1 MDAPTLALPWFE
13 SPFFE
18 DELERSDLDEASR
31 ARVRRYAEDGYLVF
45 RPDIDDFDRVADR
58 IIESLAPEHERAGHR
73 VTDAWR
79 YQPDVRRL
87 ASHPAILGV
96 LQDLYRRRPIPFQ
109 TLNFREG
116 SQQRTHSDLVH
127 FNSIPERFMAGV
139 WIALEDVGPDNGPLH
154 YYPGSHKLRVYELH
168 DIGLASA
175 KLSDR
180 NDRYAGYEEFV
191 SRLVDRHGLRKE
203 IVSVKRGE
211 ALIWAANLFHGG
223 EPIRRAGSTRHTQ
236 VTHYYFEGCRYYTPL
251 YSDPAI
257 GQFAWKRVI
266 DVTTDRPVEHV
277 YGGRAVALPLR
288 QRLRY
293 VAEDRLNRSELGRR
307 LYRAVKGRLSGT

>member
-1 MDAPTLALPWFE
+1 MDAPALAVPWFE

-18 DELERSDLDEASR
+18 EELESSQLAEATR
-31 ARVRRYAEDGYLVF
+31 AQVRRYAEDGYLVF
-45 RPDIDDFDRVADR
+45 RPEIEDFDVLAER
-58 IIESLAPEHERAGHR
+58 IINSLAPEHVLAGNR
-73 VTDAWR
+73 VLDAWR
-79 YQPDVRRL
+79 YQPDVRNL
-87 ASHPAILGV
+87 ASHPSIMAV
-96 LQDLYRRRPIPFQ
+96 LRALYLRRPIPFQ

-127 FNSIPERFMAGV
+127 FNSVPARFMAGV

-180 NDRYAGYEEFV
+180 NERYAGYEEFV
-191 SRLVDRHGLRKE
+191 GRLVAQHGLRKE
-203 IVSVKRGE
+203 VVSVKRGE

-236 VTHYYFEGCRYYTPL
+236 VTHYYFEGCRYYTPI
-251 YSDPAI
+251 YSDPAV
-257 GQFAWKRVI
+257 GRFAWKRVI
-266 DVTTDRPVEHV
+266 DVTSDRPVEHM
-277 YGGRAVALPLR
+277 YGGRPVALPLR

-293 VAEDRLNRSELGRR
+293 VAEDRVNRSKLGRQ
-307 LYRAVKGRLSGT
+307 LYRRVKARLSGT